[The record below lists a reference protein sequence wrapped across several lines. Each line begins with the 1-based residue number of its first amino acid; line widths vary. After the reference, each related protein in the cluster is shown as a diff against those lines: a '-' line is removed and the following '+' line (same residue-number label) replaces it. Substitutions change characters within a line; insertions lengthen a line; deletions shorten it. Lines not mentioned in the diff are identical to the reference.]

1 MHLET
6 AQSASI
12 VRRLAKQIPDGA
24 KDFIRKVVPTSLF
37 EPIEL
42 TESSD
47 PVVSVIVPVYRH
59 LNETWRCLAS
69 LAKTRCSVP
78 FEVIV
83 VDDYSMD
90 HSVERLRTVKGIQL
104 VEKETNEGFV
114 RACNSGLR
122 AARGEFVVFLNN
134 DTVVDP
140 NWLQPL
146 LDCMDDPKIGLVGSK
161 LLFPNGRLQEAGGV
175 IFSDGTG
182 WNYGRGQN
190 PNNHSF
196 NYVRDVD
203 YCSGASIMV
212 RKSILNE
219 LHGFDEQFVPAY
231 YEDTDLAFSVRK
243 LGYRTVYQPA
253 SVVVHFEGVSNGTDV
268 TTGVKKYQ
276 KINQKKFIKKWSAE
290 LEKQHLSP
298 TDDPNFEIERCVHS
312 NRVVFV
318 VDDHVP
324 TPDLDSGSLRMARI
338 LLGLKDLG
346 FEPILAPQSPGRY
359 DPWSNWFGQ
368 KGIQVMYRTP
378 GPNGWECISPD
389 YMALLLAGSIK
400 AMILSR
406 VGVASAFFFPL
417 THALPDVPVIFD
429 TVDLH
434 GLREKR
440 EAELSDD
447 GDLRTLAR
455 RTEELEIGLMHASDI
470 TLVVSSAEKDLLA
483 QTHPDVQVEVVS
495 NVHVPVVH
503 NPEIVGRKG
512 IVFIGSFQHKPN
524 ADAIR
529 WYLEQVDPLVRVTH
543 PDVEVSIFG
552 KNPPKDLVHIAPP
565 HVTFKGYAKD
575 LSDVYDSARV
585 TIAPLR
591 YGAGVKGK
599 VGETLTW
606 GVPVVTTSIGAEGM
620 ALSHRETAWIADDP
634 QAFADGISELL
645 DNDGLWTELA
655 TAGEDHINA
664 IMGPEALKK
673 ALGQVFTQLSV
684 KL

>member
-1 MHLET
+1 
-6 AQSASI
+6 
-12 VRRLAKQIPDGA
+12 
-24 KDFIRKVVPTSLF
+24 
-37 EPIEL
+37 
-42 TESSD
+42 
-47 PVVSVIVPVYRH
+47 
-59 LNETWRCLAS
+59 
-69 LAKTRCSVP
+69 
-78 FEVIV
+78 
-83 VDDYSMD
+83 
-90 HSVERLRTVKGIQL
+90 
-104 VEKETNEGFV
+104 
-114 RACNSGLR
+114 
-122 AARGEFVVFLNN
+122 
-134 DTVVDP
+134 
-140 NWLQPL
+140 
-146 LDCMDDPKIGLVGSK
+146 
-161 LLFPNGRLQEAGGV
+161 
-175 IFSDGTG
+175 
-182 WNYGRGQN
+182 
-190 PNNHSF
+190 
-196 NYVRDVD
+196 
-203 YCSGASIMV
+203 
-212 RKSILNE
+212 
-219 LHGFDEQFVPAY
+219 
-231 YEDTDLAFSVRK
+231 
-243 LGYRTVYQPA
+243 
-253 SVVVHFEGVSNGTDV
+253 
-268 TTGVKKYQ
+268 
-276 KINQKKFIKKWSAE
+276 
-290 LEKQHLSP
+290 
-298 TDDPNFEIERCVHS
+298 
-312 NRVVFV
+312 
-318 VDDHVP
+318 
-324 TPDLDSGSLRMARI
+324 
-338 LLGLKDLG
+338 
-346 FEPILAPQSPGRY
+346 
-359 DPWSNWFGQ
+359 
-368 KGIQVMYRTP
+368 
-378 GPNGWECISPD
+378 
-389 YMALLLAGSIK
+389 MALLLAGSIK